1 MTHLTLTAE
10 QFRAHQAKVQG
21 KPSKSPQERTPA
33 AEAATAKPDRWPL
46 VLRDQIVAAGLPEPL
61 REPCFHPTRGWRS
74 DLAWPDQRI
83 AVEIEG
89 GAHGARKQ
97 RERDCEKHNAYMLLD
112 WRYLR
117 VLPRWVETGQAL
129 HLVREMLVCKSKDV
143 DVDVDALL
151 SLRPGMP

>member
-1 MTHLTLTAE
+1 MTPE
-10 QFRAHQAKVQG
+10 QYRAHQAKVRG
-21 KPSKSPQERTPA
+21 ERIAPKP
-33 AEAATAKPDRWPL
+33 AATAKADRWAL

-74 DLAWPDQRI
+74 DLAWPDRKL

-89 GAHGARKQ
+89 GAHGVKGQ
-97 RERDCEKHNAYMLLD
+97 RERDCEKHNAYMLLG

-129 HLVREMLVCKSKDV
+129 AVVREAM
-143 DVDVDALL
+143 
-151 SLRPGMP
+151 G

>member
-1 MTHLTLTAE
+1 MTQVLRWTPEQLDAYRARMGLQATQTA
-10 QFRAHQAKVQG
+10 
-21 KPSKSPQERTPA
+21 QERTPA
-33 AEAATAKPDRWPL
+33 KEATHAPADRWPL
-46 VLRDQIVAAGLPEPL
+46 ALRDQIVAAGLPEPL

-74 DLAWPDQRI
+74 DLAWPDLKL

-97 RERDCEKHNAYMLLD
+97 RERDIDKHNAYMLLG

-129 HLVREMLVCKSKDV
+129 AAVREMLE
-143 DVDVDALL
+143 
-151 SLRPGMP
+151 